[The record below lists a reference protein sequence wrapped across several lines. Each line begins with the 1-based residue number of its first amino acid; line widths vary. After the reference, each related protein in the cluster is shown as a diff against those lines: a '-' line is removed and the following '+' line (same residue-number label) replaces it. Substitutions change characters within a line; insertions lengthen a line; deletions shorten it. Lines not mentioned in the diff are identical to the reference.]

1 MTADQKAFDSFLHE
15 CQPII
20 HSTNTPVDDL
30 LRACCELAHKIPP
43 LEAPDLHWQLSGVL
57 VHVVCDV
64 AVRLGTSGGD
74 GCLTALIDARTHTD
88 LRDAFLRILY
98 SLGEARSQD
107 PCADAG
113 CREEPAWGEA
123 PKPKVMSALSF
134 IRENSRNPALRLAD
148 VARHAGLSRCH
159 LDRLLVRSTGAGF
172 IGHLRDARLARART
186 LLLDTEMSI
195 KEIAFAVG
203 YKYANELN
211 RHFRIVYGS
220 TPRLWRRDARCLQ
233 NATVVHN

>member
-1 MTADQKAFDSFLHE
+1 MAADQEAFDSFLHE
-15 CQPII
+15 CQAII
-20 HSTNTPVDDL
+20 HSTNTPVVDL

-43 LEAPDLHWQLSGVL
+43 IEAADLQWQLSGVL
-57 VHVVCDV
+57 IHVVCDV

-74 GCLTALIDARTHTD
+74 GSLTALIDARTHTD

-107 PCADAG
+107 QCADTG
-113 CREEPAWGEA
+113 CREPPGWGEA
-123 PKPKVMSALSF
+123 PKVTSALSF
-134 IRENSRNPALRLAD
+134 IRENSHNPALRLAD
-148 VARHAGLSRCH
+148 VARHAELSRCH

-172 IGHLRDARLARART
+172 IDHLRDARLARART

-220 TPRLWRRDARCLQ
+220 TPRVWRRDARRQQ
-233 NATVVHN
+233 NATVVHD